1 MAADPVDGRGDCGGS
16 ATGGGGEGGDEYRGN
31 RLGMPVDEA
40 DLSAEFAS
48 PFVLSN
54 VLSVR
59 QRRK

>member
-1 MAADPVDGRGDCGGS
+1 MTAGPVDGRGDCGGS
-16 ATGGGGEGGDEYRGN
+16 ATGRNEYRGN
-31 RLGMPVDEA
+31 RLGFVPVDEA

>member
-1 MAADPVDGRGDCGGS
+1 MTADPVDGRGDCGGS
-16 ATGGGGEGGDEYRGN
+16 ATGRTEYRGN
-31 RLGMPVDEA
+31 RLDVPVDEA

>member
-1 MAADPVDGRGDCGGS
+1 MIAVDLRPGERVRGGTS
-16 ATGGGGEGGDEYRGN
+16 NRGN
-31 RLGMPVDEA
+31 RRVGMPVDEA

-48 PFVLSN
+48 PFVLSS

>member
-1 MAADPVDGRGDCGGS
+1 MTADLVDGRDDCGS
-16 ATGGGGEGGDEYRGN
+16 ATGRNEYRGN
-31 RLGMPVDEA
+31 LDVPVDEA